1 MQRERAR
8 VPLEISA
15 GKLDYLIFTAART
28 HTRTGAHT
36 VPLHSAQML
45 HCTINNSHTLTHT
58 RAHTHARAQT
68 HTQGCLMSPA
78 WMWANSSR
86 EHAVR
91 TAHECVF
98 SKKNQTD
105 VST

>member
-45 HCTINNSHTLTHT
+45 HCTINNSHTLAHT

-68 HTQGCLMSPA
+68 RTHTGMLDEPCLD
-78 WMWANSSR
+78 
-86 EHAVR
+86 VGQLILR
-91 TAHECVF
+91 TRCTNR
-98 SKKNQTD
+98 S
-105 VST
+105 